1 MNIFHP
7 EYIVDSNQTPK
18 SVVLPINEWREIL
31 SAIEELEDI
40 KAYDEAKLTSDEIIP
55 FDQALNEIDTD
66 VSS

>member
-1 MNIFHP
+1 MNILHP
-7 EYIVDSNQTPK
+7 EYIVDSNQAPK